1 MFIITFCQGKLNAVF
16 LDPDGLIVH
25 RFGFSIG
32 FSDIECQN
40 GFLVMMDFSGFCG
53 LPAYIRNWIYY
64 LTQFVRVDYQSQ

>member
-1 MFIITFCQGKLNAVF
+1 MLIITLCQGKLNAVF

-25 RFGFSIG
+25 RFGFIIG

-53 LPAYIRNWIYY
+53 LPAMHQELDLSINAI
-64 LTQFVRVDYQSQ
+64 TTP